1 MEPTFKPTPFPRRP
15 GGQPGNQNAR
25 KHGIYSRYISV
36 RDNEEIVGMSNRD
49 LDDELTLVRVRL
61 TNALHEYTLATE
73 KGDLEAKLRWD
84 ASILLHI
91 DRIANLKSRMFE
103 TGETEDC
110 IWTSL
115 MDALRAANDSQKV
128 SR

>member
-1 MEPTFKPTPFPRRP
+1 MTSSLSS
-15 GGQPGNQNAR
+15 A
-25 KHGIYSRYISV
+25 
-36 RDNEEIVGMSNRD
+36 
-49 LDDELTLVRVRL
+49 VRL
-61 TNALHEYTLATE
+61 ANALHEYTLATE
-73 KGDLEAKLRWD
+73 KGDLEPKLRWD